1 MPFQVFDYHALFGK
15 TFSWTSSS
23 TLLPQLLATAP
34 DNGLAIDSM
43 VGTNDDGVG
52 HVVSFIV
59 TVGSITVQLGAVSV
73 PIGAGFDGTTPS
85 ADVLSG
91 LPLNNNRVMLPAG
104 ATLSARI
111 DAVPAVGFTVNVT
124 LQGGSF

>member
-1 MPFQVFDYHALFGK
+1 MPFQVFDYHSLFAK
-15 TFSWTSSS
+15 TFSWTSTSS
-23 TLLPQLLATAP
+23 VLPQLLATAP

-43 VGTNDDGVG
+43 VGTNNDSVA
-52 HVVSFIV
+52 HVVSFTV
-59 TVGSITVQLGAVSV
+59 TVGGITVQLGAVSIA
-73 PIGAGFDGTTPS
+73 IGAGFDGTTPS

-104 ATLSARI
+104 ATLSALV
-111 DAVPAVGFTVNVT
+111 DVVPAGGSTVNVT